1 MVPFMREKLSFYQ
14 LQFNEEIQR
23 NNLELLRYEGFG
35 QNRDFL
41 FLTK

>member
-1 MVPFMREKLSFYQ
+1 MREKISFYQ

-23 NNLELLRYEGFG
+23 NNLGLLRYEGFG
-35 QNRDFL
+35 QNKDFFF